1 MSWFQRGRDPTVT
14 PRDPDPDA
22 EKETLLNDLLTLR
35 GFLNRHADRVPT
47 VSVVTAHE
55 IGDVLRA
62 VLDAA
67 GDRPLDA
74 HTAVRLQ
81 GFLTDYVPTTVRSF
95 LAVGTDRESAGILQ
109 EQLASLLDEADGLAA
124 SVRSYDTDALQTQ
137 GTFLRTKFSRSDLD
151 L

>member
-1 MSWFQRGRDPTVT
+1 MAWFQRGRDPAVT
-14 PRDPDPDA
+14 PRDPDPDE
-22 EKETLLNDLLTLR
+22 EKAALLNDLLALR
-35 GFLNRHADRVPT
+35 GYLNRHADQLPT
-47 VSVVTAHE
+47 VSVVTAHQ
-55 IGDVLRA
+55 IGDVLRG

-74 HTAVRLQ
+74 HTAVRLS

-95 LAVGTDRESAGILQ
+95 LAVSTDRDSAGILQ
-109 EQLASLLDEADGLAA
+109 EQLASLLDEAGGLAA
-124 SVRSYDTDALQTQ
+124 SARSYDTDALLTQ

>member
-1 MSWFQRGRDPTVT
+1 MAWLQRGRDPAVV
-14 PRDPDPDA
+14 PQDPDPDE
-22 EKETLLNDLLTLR
+22 EKTALLNDLQVLR
-35 GFLNRHADRVPT
+35 GYLNRHADQLPT
-47 VSVVTAHE
+47 VSVVTAHQ

-74 HTAVRLQ
+74 HTAVRLR

-95 LAVGTDRESAGILQ
+95 LAVSTYRDSAGILQ
-109 EQLASLLDEADGLAA
+109 DQLASLLDEADRLAA
-124 SVRSYDTDALQTQ
+124 SARSFDTDALLTQ

>member
-1 MSWFQRGRDPTVT
+1 MSWFQRGRDPVAT
-14 PRDPDPDA
+14 PRDPDLDA

-35 GFLNRHADRVPT
+35 DYLNRHADRLPA

-124 SVRSYDTDALQTQ
+124 SVRSSDTDALLTQ